1 MTRYTTAA
9 GIVLLLLSNIVLLR
23 SNHNLTV
30 AYDDLRSQM
39 LLPAGLHVPTLRGK
53 FLDGSDAALAY
64 GIDRRYTILLVYS
77 PACPICEDNWDNWDE
92 IISGSDSNVRI
103 AAVDLS
109 NLTHPDYVSAH
120 KMEKMPIIQHVD
132 VASMFDYRLR
142 KTPETIVI
150 DPVGAV
156 VGSWIGA
163 LDKKAV
169 HEILVA
175 PQSGR

>member
-1 MTRYTTAA
+1 MARYTLAL
-9 GIVLLLLSNIVLLR
+9 GIALLFVSNVVLLR
-23 SNHNLTV
+23 ANHKLAA

-39 LLPAGLHVPTLRGK
+39 LLPPGLHVPPLRGK
-53 FLDGSDAALAY
+53 FPNGSDAALAY
-64 GIDRRYTILLVYS
+64 GMDRRYTILLVYS

-92 IISGSDSNVRI
+92 IINRSDSGVRI
-103 AAVDLS
+103 AAIDLS
-109 NLTHPDYVSAH
+109 NITRPDYISAH
-120 KMEKMPIIQHVD
+120 KMESIPIIQHVD
-132 VASMFDYRLR
+132 DSSMLGYRLR

-169 HEILVA
+169 REILAV
-175 PQSGR
+175 PRSGR

>member
-1 MTRYTTAA
+1 MTRHMLTA
-9 GIVLLLLSNIVLLR
+9 GIALLLASNIVLLR
-23 SNHNLTV
+23 TNHHLV
-30 AYDDLRSQM
+30 VEYDDLRSQM
-39 LLPAGLHVPTLRGK
+39 LLPAGYHAPTLRGK
-53 FLDGSDAALAY
+53 FPDGKDATLSY

-92 IISGSDSNVRI
+92 IINRSDSNVRI

-109 NLTHPDYVSAH
+109 NITHPDYISAH
-120 KMEKMPIIQHVD
+120 KMEKLPLIQHVD
-132 VASMFDYRLR
+132 ATGMLDYRLR

-150 DPVGAV
+150 DPVGVV

-169 HEILVA
+169 SEILAA
-175 PQSGR
+175 PRSGR